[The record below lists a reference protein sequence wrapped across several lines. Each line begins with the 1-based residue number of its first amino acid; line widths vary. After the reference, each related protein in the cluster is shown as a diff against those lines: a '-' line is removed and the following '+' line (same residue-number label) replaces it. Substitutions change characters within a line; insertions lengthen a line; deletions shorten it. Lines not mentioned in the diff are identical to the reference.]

1 MFETL
6 SLLALQQYWWIIV
19 SILAAI
25 LIFLMFVQG
34 GQTLIY
40 CLGKTDMER
49 TILINA
55 LGRKWEFTFTT
66 LVTFGGAFFAS
77 FPLFYAT
84 SFGGAYWV
92 WMLILFAFILQAVSY
107 EYRTKANNFL
117 GKRTYE
123 GFLFANGLLGTVLI
137 GIAVATFFTGSPFN
151 LSGTISTSGEI
162 TMINQVNWES
172 PYRGLELAFDFGRY
186 ATFVNLSL
194 GLAVF
199 FLARVLAV
207 LYFMNAVDEENIN
220 KRLKKKLINNAAPFL
235 VFFLFF
241 VANLLLMDGY
251 AVDPESKMVT
261 MESYKY
267 LNNLLQMPLV
277 LVLFLLGVVMVLLSI
292 IRPIMAYEKC
302 GSKAIWPGGLGTF
315 LTVFALFL
323 VAGFNNTAFYP
334 SYTDLQSSLT
344 IENASSSEYT
354 LTAMSYVSLMIPFVL
369 AYIWYAWKAI
379 SNKKITAKEMEDD
392 EHVY

>member
-6 SLLALQQYWWIIV
+6 SHLALQQYWWIVV
-19 SILAAI
+19 SVLAAI
-25 LIFLMFVQG
+25 LVFLMFVQG

-92 WMLILFAFILQAVSY
+92 WMLILFAFIIQAVAY
-107 EYRTKANNFL
+107 EYRTKPSNFL

-123 GFLFANGLLGTVLI
+123 GFLFVNGLLGTVLI
-137 GIAVATFFTGSPFN
+137 GTAVATFFTGSPFKLN
-151 LSGTISTSGEI
+151 ML
-162 TMINQVNWES
+162 NQVDWES
-172 PYRGLELAFDFGRY
+172 PYRGLELAFNFARY
-186 ATFVNLSL
+186 PVFVNLSL

-199 FLARVLAV
+199 FLARVLAI
-207 LYFMNAVDEENIN
+207 LYFMNSVDEENIT
-220 KRLKKKLINNAAPFL
+220 KRMKKALINNAAPFL

-241 VANLLLMDGY
+241 LANLLLMKGY
-251 AVDPESKMVT
+251 AVNPETKQVFL
-261 MESYKY
+261 ESNKY
-267 LNNLLQMPLV
+267 LTNLLQMPVV
-277 LVLFLLGVVMVLLSI
+277 LIIFILGVLMVLMGI
-292 IRPIMAYEKC
+292 IRPLVNYNKC
-302 GSKAIWPGGLGTF
+302 HTKGIWTTGIGTI

-334 SYTDLQSSLT
+334 SYTDIQSSLT
-344 IENASSSEYT
+344 IENASSSHYT
-354 LTAMSYVSLMIPFVL
+354 LTAMSYVSLLVPFVF
-369 AYIWYAWKAI
+369 AYIWYAWKAL
-379 SNKKITAKEMEDD
+379 SNKKITAKEMEED